1 MSCKPLNRFLLGACM
16 PIAACAL
23 AGAMPIAAQ
32 AATLTTI
39 HNFAGTTDG
48 SNPVDGLLL
57 GANGTFYGTTSTGGP
72 AGLGVVF
79 KMSAKGQE
87 TVLHGF
93 LGGADGAAPNGGLI
107 EGAGNTLF
115 GTTTGGGAH
124 GAGTVY
130 SVQGSTETVLY
141 SFAGGAGDGATPF
154 AGLVADSTGNLYGT
168 TSAGGKAG
176 TGTVFELVA
185 PSVKGGAWTEKVL
198 YSFAGGTDGATP
210 VGRVAFDKIGDLYGT
225 TSLGGTSGYGT
236 VFELQAGTWHETVLH
251 NFVNGNDG
259 GTPYAGLVADASG
272 KFYGA
277 ATQGG
282 VSGGGTVF
290 ELAPTKVGFTF
301 SVPASV
307 PGWGISGTFRDVL
320 LDKKGVIYA
329 TTHCDGNGS
338 GSIYEL
344 TRSAG
349 VWTYTVLFNF
359 NGGSNGQYSISNLS
373 RKGKT
378 FYGTTIGGGSNGAGT
393 VYAFTP

>member
-141 SFAGGAGDGATPF
+141 SFAGTRLKTKLAT
-154 AGLVADSTGNLYGT
+154 S
-168 TSAGGKAG
+168 
-176 TGTVFELVA
+176 
-185 PSVKGGAWTEKVL
+185 
-198 YSFAGGTDGATP
+198 
-210 VGRVAFDKIGDLYGT
+210 
-225 TSLGGTSGYGT
+225 
-236 VFELQAGTWHETVLH
+236 
-251 NFVNGNDG
+251 
-259 GTPYAGLVADASG
+259 
-272 KFYGA
+272 
-277 ATQGG
+277 
-282 VSGGGTVF
+282 
-290 ELAPTKVGFTF
+290 
-301 SVPASV
+301 
-307 PGWGISGTFRDVL
+307 
-320 LDKKGVIYA
+320 
-329 TTHCDGNGS
+329 
-338 GSIYEL
+338 
-344 TRSAG
+344 
-349 VWTYTVLFNF
+349 
-359 NGGSNGQYSISNLS
+359 
-373 RKGKT
+373 
-378 FYGTTIGGGSNGAGT
+378 
-393 VYAFTP
+393 